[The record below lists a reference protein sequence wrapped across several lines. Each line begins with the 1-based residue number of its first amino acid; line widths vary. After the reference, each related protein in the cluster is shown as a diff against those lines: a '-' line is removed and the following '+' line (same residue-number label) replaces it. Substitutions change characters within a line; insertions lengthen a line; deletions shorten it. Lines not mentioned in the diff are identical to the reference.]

1 MAAAFMDPPADL
13 GTDVYIVRLDDTGD
27 DKFAAIAKGMVQ
39 RIAQLGEDQHATT
52 TGMRIGSFVEMPC
65 KARRTKY

>member
-13 GTDVYIVRLDDTGD
+13 GTDVNIVRLDDTGD

-52 TGMRIGSFVEMPC
+52 TGMRIGGFVEMPWN
-65 KARRTKY
+65 ATRTKN